1 MNTPSATPTRSRAW
15 QPLPTG
21 ALPHISH
28 AAATV
33 HQRLLRSA
41 HPALHFGPA
50 APPARGPGWWLQLRM
65 GSLPLVLQTPA
76 SLWPEWSPAQTG
88 GDVPDALLAAGIAQ
102 AAAPLW
108 AAFSQVLG
116 SPLQLVSARWLRDAP
131 AAAGDA
137 LAWRLDH
144 GGWSGSVQAATSPGW
159 VQWAAALQERP
170 AAPGQAAHA
179 AHAADAAHAAHA
191 AAIALHRYDGALS
204 AALALPLTIEV
215 GCTRLPAADLA
226 RLRRHAVL
234 LIDTAASPAHGTG
247 TMPVRVLAG
256 TRRLPLAQ
264 ALWQPGSGLQRQ
276 PGLPA
281 AMALSPLSLEGNTMS
296 AQAERSSLPQSPA
309 TADTGAQALD
319 LGPLEVDVRFEI
331 ARQPWTLGELSQWKV
346 GEALAFDVPLTQA
359 TVGAW
364 IHDRC
369 VASGRLVVVGDRLGL
384 RIDALHA
391 EPAAPVTTAATAAT
405 ATVSRPVGGD
415 ESTASEAAHA
425 SRS

>member
-1 MNTPSATPTRSRAW
+1 MSTPSATATRSRAW
-15 QPLPTG
+15 RPLSSA
-21 ALPHISH
+21 ALPHLGD

-33 HQRLLRSA
+33 HRRLLRST

-50 APPARGPGWWLQLRM
+50 APRARGPGWWLQLRM
-65 GSLPLVLQTPA
+65 GSLPLVLQAPA

-116 SPLQLVSARWLRDAP
+116 SPVQLVSARWLRDAP

-144 GGWSGSVQAATSPGW
+144 GGWSDSLQAATPPAW
-159 VQWAAALQERP
+159 MQWAAAWQEKP
-170 AAPGQAAHA
+170 AAPVPAAQPLA
-179 AHAADAAHAAHA
+179 L
-191 AAIALHRYDGALS
+191 ALHRCDAAVS
-204 AALALPLTIEV
+204 AALMLPVTIEV
-215 GCTRLPAADLA
+215 GRTRLPAADLA

-234 LIDTAASPAHGTG
+234 LIDTAALPARGAG
-247 TMPVRVLAG
+247 PLAVRVLAG

-264 ALWQPGSGLQRQ
+264 ALWQPGGGLQRQ

-281 AMALSPLSLEGNTMS
+281 ATGLSPLSLEGNTMS
-296 AQAERSSLPQSPA
+296 AQAERLSRPQSPA
-309 TADTGAQALD
+309 AADTLD
-319 LGPLEVDVRFEI
+319 LSPVEVDVRFEI
-331 ARQPWTLGELSQWKV
+331 ARQPWALGELAQWKV
-346 GEALAFDVPLTQA
+346 GETLAFDMPLTQA
-359 TVGAW
+359 AVSAW

-369 VASGRLVVVGDRLGL
+369 VASGRLVLVGDRLGL

-391 EPAAPVTTAATAAT
+391 EAPAPATPAAASQP
-405 ATVSRPVGGD
+405 PGGD
-415 ESTASEAAHA
+415 ESIPIEAAKT
-425 SRS
+425 SRP